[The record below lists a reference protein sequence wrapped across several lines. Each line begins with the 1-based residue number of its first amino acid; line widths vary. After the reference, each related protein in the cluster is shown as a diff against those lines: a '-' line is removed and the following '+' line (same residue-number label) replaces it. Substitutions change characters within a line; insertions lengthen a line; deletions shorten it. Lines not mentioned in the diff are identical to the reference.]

1 MEKQVVWLAGLPN
14 AAKSTLRNKEY
25 SDFVVISFDDLIMEY
40 FDAPIYDEAYRQY
53 AESSDETK
61 KVIEQINI
69 IKFLKALLRG
79 ENVVLDFVNLSEA
92 FIQKYYELVPDTY
105 RKEYVLLDTSFG
117 TILERNRG
125 RIGKFIP
132 PQVLESMQTLLENAE
147 WERFAWDNIDI
158 RTLAPLK

>member
-14 AAKSTLRNKEY
+14 AGKSTLRKKEY
-25 SDFVVISFDDLIMEY
+25 SDFVVISFDNLIMEY
-40 FDAPIYDEAYRQY
+40 FDTPIYDEAYRQY

-79 ENVVLDFVNLSEA
+79 ENIVLDFVNLSEA

-105 RKEYVLLDTSFG
+105 RKEYILLDTPYP
-117 TILERNRG
+117 TILERNEKRK
-125 RIGKFIP
+125 GKFIP
-132 PQVLESMQTLLENAE
+132 IQVLESMQNLLEKAE
-147 WERFAWDNIDI
+147 WKNFEWDN
-158 RTLAPLK
+158 